1 MAFKDIVEHLKT
13 WPLKRKLS
21 LVFVILLSFALMA
34 GIMLWSQRIDYQ
46 VLYSNLSQEDAGQ
59 VIAKLKEMK
68 IPYNVEGNIIYVPSN
83 RVYELRLELAAQ
95 GIPQGGGVG
104 FEIFD
109 KTQIG
114 VTEFVQR
121 LNYIRAIQGE
131 LTRTIRQLSEVE
143 QARVHIAIPE
153 KTIFTEKE
161 DKPTA
166 SVVLKLKPGRVLNQG
181 QIGGIVHLVSSSIEG
196 MQPQNVTVIDNMGN
210 LLSKPS
216 DMDAIADSKHLEY
229 QKSVDKDYEGK
240 LQSML
245 EGITGRGK
253 AIVRVA
259 TKIDFTQV
267 ERTEEKFDPD
277 TIAVKSEQRTQEK
290 STGATTGGIPG
301 VLSNQPGQQPATTVS
316 SPSSQKQSESINYE
330 VSRSVSKIIQP
341 RGDVKSIS
349 VAVLVDGTYKKEKG
363 KKVYLPR
370 TEDDMK
376 KYKEII
382 MAAIGYNKERGD
394 QVIVENVPF
403 EAAIEE
409 LPPEKIDFIKLAMS
423 LLKYIIPIIVIL
435 LLILFVIKPIIE
447 TLKAP
452 VIRRAPEG
460 VPMPTAPMP
469 TPSEAAPEEIMKE
482 EVLEMVKKDS
492 RKAAMILKEWLSE

>member
-21 LVFVILLSFALMA
+21 LIFVILLSFALMA

-452 VIRRAPEG
+452 VIKG